1 MLGQQALTLPDH
13 TRAAGGDL
21 AAAQYQLLDDPH
33 RAQRMIEIAVSISAA
48 PDWGGLWHREGDPGI
63 LAP

>member
-1 MLGQQALTLPDH
+1 MPGGFAALFP
-13 TRAAGGDL
+13 RVS
-21 AAAQYQLLDDPH
+21 AQYQLLDDPH

-48 PDWGGLWHREGDPGI
+48 PDWGGLWHREGGPGI